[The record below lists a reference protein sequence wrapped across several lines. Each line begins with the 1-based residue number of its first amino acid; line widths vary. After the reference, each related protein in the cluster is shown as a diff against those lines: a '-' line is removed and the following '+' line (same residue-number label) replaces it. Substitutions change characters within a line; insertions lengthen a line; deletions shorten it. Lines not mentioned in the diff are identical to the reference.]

1 MKCPAAM
8 VTANEYL
15 DARNRAWL
23 DGQRR
28 LWLDAEL
35 EGGVQYDPL
44 TRQVSVARQYT
55 TICSAL
61 ATVVV

>member
-44 TRQVSVARQYT
+44 TRQVSVARQ
-55 TICSAL
+55 
-61 ATVVV
+61 